1 MRIFIPI
8 ALIIICLLASQL
20 PFIHGQ
26 PQGYVLIYSPPRAYT
41 GADWIDVKAVYVKEE
56 GNRLY
61 FYVEYYGAIPSS
73 GDYFRW
79 SGIYMDTDRNPQ
91 TGSFSRG
98 LGLDYYIY
106 FDLYGDK
113 SSYGLHLYRWN
124 STAGSFQNMG
134 SGSLGA
140 TLGPG
145 LGFMEVW
152 VDQQAIGYTPKGIGF
167 YMISRSGVR
176 AVPRTELSYVV
187 GSSVKQ
193 ITVDGEPDDWSTLA
207 PFKTLPS
214 K

>member
-1 MRIFIPI
+1 LRIFIPI

-98 LGLDYYIY
+98 AGTGL
-106 FDLYGDK
+106 
-113 SSYGLHLYRWN
+113 LHLPRPLRGTNPPMVYTYTDGPAQPEAFNPWA
-124 STAGSFQNMG
+124 AG
-134 SGSLGA
+134 
-140 TLGPG
+140 
-145 LGFMEVW
+145 V
-152 VDQQAIGYTPKGIGF
+152 
-167 YMISRSGVR
+167 
-176 AVPRTELSYVV
+176 
-187 GSSVKQ
+187 
-193 ITVDGEPDDWSTLA
+193 
-207 PFKTLPS
+207 
-214 K
+214 